1 MKLLKKISALY
12 VALLLSFTLF
22 ICAAFAIPTSLMCGN
37 IAESARQIEREG
49 MWFQPLGFYLFQI
62 DNMTDCLMMH
72 IDAYADS
79 HHPVKAAMLAEN
91 AKPYADSMSRDNYRN
106 MALTTLA
113 VAEKGRGAFADKNLY
128 ARYWHGYQVLLRPLL
143 CVFSYNHIRVI
154 NYVALTI
161 LFLSVIIML
170 HRRLGAVYSVTF
182 TAAMVLSNVMIVPL
196 AIQFS
201 TCFYIAL
208 TAMLLF
214 LLKPRLANEGDKLV
228 LIFFAIG
235 AVTSYADFLTTP
247 LLTLGLPLVLT
258 AALSERNGRRLSA
271 LLRNSVAWA
280 SGYVL
285 LWASKWVLAWLLGG
299 YDTMFADAMENVGRR
314 MGGTIVFGGVEM
326 PLDSFFNIIIDKMS
340 AYVSPLLILLAI
352 FAAVALF
359 AVYVFRQRHH
369 LRQNG
374 WTLIIALLPLLWFIG
389 VKNHSLQHIFF
400 TWRDWILT
408 LWCVLLFA
416 SLNYKTRKNE
426 NRRTD
431 TVLQ

>member
-1 MKLLKKISALY
+1 MKLLKKISVLY
-12 VALLLSFTLF
+12 VALLVSFTVLIF
-22 ICAAFAIPTSLMCGN
+22 AAFAIPTSLVRGN
-37 IAESARQIEREG
+37 IAESARQIEKEG
-49 MWFQPLGFYLFQI
+49 LWFQPLGFYLFQI

-79 HHPVKAAMLAEN
+79 RHPVRAAMLAEN
-91 AKPYADSMSRDNYRN
+91 AKFDANGIQDSYLNVAS
-106 MALTTLA
+106 TTLA
-113 VAEKGRGAFADKNLY
+113 VAENGRGAFADKNLY

-143 CVFSYNHIRVI
+143 CVFSYNQIRVI

-161 LFLSVIIML
+161 LFLAVIMML

-182 TAAMVLSNVMIVPL
+182 TGAMVLSNVMIVPL

-214 LLKPRLANEGDKLV
+214 LVKPRLADDGDKPV

-258 AALSERNGRRLSA
+258 AALSERNGRSLSA

-280 SGYVL
+280 FGYVL

-299 YDTMFADAMENVGRR
+299 YDRMFADAMENVGRR
-314 MGGTIVFGGVEM
+314 MSDTIVFGGVEM
-326 PLDSFFNIIIDKMS
+326 PLNSFFSIIIDKMS
-340 AYVSPLLILLAI
+340 AYVSPLLILLTI

-359 AVYVFRQRHH
+359 AVYVFRYRHH
-369 LRQNG
+369 LGQNG
-374 WTLIIALLPLLWFIG
+374 WTLVVALLPLLWFA
-389 VKNHSLQHIFF
+389 VAKNHSLQHIFF

-416 SLNYKTRKNE
+416 TLNYKTRKNE
-426 NRRTD
+426 NRHTD